1 MGQKVHPKSFRL
13 ITTQKHLSNWYSKK
27 KTFSLYLKEDFFIR
41 TTLENML
48 ENYLLISSIQISRTN
63 SELNFKNNIS
73 ININCFF
80 PREKDI
86 SKKWFAYLEN
96 ILNSSQRVKKK
107 YLQLIKNNP
116 KGFSKI
122 FLLRLVK
129 QFRKILQFKSSNSLS
144 LSFTFI
150 KNQFEDSMLIAKFIG
165 NLIEKRIPY
174 RRAINIALKKALATS
189 IKGIKIQIS
198 GRLNGTDI
206 ARTEWKREGKISL
219 HTLNSVIDYAQHSQH
234 SIYGLFG
241 IKVWLLK

>member
-13 ITTQKHLSNWYSKK
+13 ITTQKHLSNWYSPR

-41 TTLENML
+41 TTLEKML
-48 ENYLLISSIQISRTN
+48 EQFLTISSIQISRTN
-63 SELNFKNNIS
+63 SELNFKNNIN
-73 ININCFF
+73 INIVCFF

-86 SKKWFAYLEN
+86 SKKWFTYLEN

-107 YLQLIKNNP
+107 YLQLIKNDT

-129 QFRKILQFKSSNSLS
+129 QFKKLLQFKYSNSLS

-150 KNQFEDSMLIAKFIG
+150 KNQFEDAMLIAKFIG
-165 NLIEKRIPY
+165 NLLEKRIPY
-174 RRAINIALKKALATS
+174 RRAINIVLRKSLATS

-219 HTLNSVIDYAQHSQH
+219 HTLNSMIDYAQYSQH